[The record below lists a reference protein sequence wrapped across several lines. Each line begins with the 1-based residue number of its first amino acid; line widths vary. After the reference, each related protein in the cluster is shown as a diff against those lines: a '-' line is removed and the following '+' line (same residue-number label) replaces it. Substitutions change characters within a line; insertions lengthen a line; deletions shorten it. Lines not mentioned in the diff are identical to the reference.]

1 MKIHVKI
8 YLNNFQKTNIQ
19 KKINMTEIICS
30 VILFEE
36 LLNEHLLIQNQAL
49 QVQQNLNHI
58 VTYQHVY
65 IS

>member
-8 YLNNFQKTNIQ
+8 YLNDFQKTNIQ

-36 LLNEHLLIQNQAL
+36 LLNEHVLIQNQAL